1 MPLMDAVQAHRLVI
15 DVLVADAAARYASF
29 GDLLCHLPGV
39 PPDEA
44 ASALGRLAA
53 LRVIDPEAAARLA
66 PPTQSARTSGDDDVE
81 DSVLPVPHP
90 LDYDWRFSAGTAKW
104 LRSQCVQSSR
114 PGDTVAL
121 LGVPT
126 VMSAA
131 LMPQGRRWIL
141 LEASLATTGALSQL
155 APGEVVCCDL
165 SRDELPTLDAQV
177 VVADPPWYPEH
188 TRVFVWAAAQLT
200 RPGATILL
208 AQPPVATRP
217 GILAERAGVLAFA
230 QQAGLDPVA
239 IRPGVLAYVSPP
251 FERRALEASGLGQ
264 AVPLTW
270 RRGDL
275 IVLHREA
282 VAGGA
287 ARPAL
292 DASESWR
299 EIVLRGARIRFRVD
313 RSTAGEP
320 ADPRLLRLIDSD
332 VLASVSRRDPLRQHV
347 SVWTGSNRVFGCW
360 SPGLLA
366 VIADAMKASGC
377 ILSAA
382 EAHLRRPAT
391 SADQAHI
398 GQAASQ
404 LAELAQAETATSPIR
419 PAWADSI
426 VAARDFPADTASNPS
441 PNASTNEEHPAAAR
455 SVS

>member
-1 MPLMDAVQAHRLVI
+1 MDAVQAHRLVI
-15 DVLVADAAARYASF
+15 DVLVADAAARCASF

-53 LRVIDPEAAARLA
+53 LHVIDPAAAARLA
-66 PPTQSARTSGDDDVE
+66 PATQQTRPGGEDDGE
-81 DSVLPVPHP
+81 NSVLPVPHP

-131 LMPQGRRWIL
+131 ALMPQGRRWVL
-141 LEASLATTGALSQL
+141 LEASPVTTGALSQL
-155 APGEVVCCDL
+155 APGEVVRCDL
-165 SRDELPTLDAQV
+165 SRDELPSLDAQV

-200 RPGATILL
+200 RPGAAVLL

-230 QQAGLDPVA
+230 QQAGLDPGA
-239 IRPGVLAYVSPP
+239 IRPGALAYVSPP

-275 IVLHREA
+275 IVLHRAA

-299 EIVLRGARIRFRVD
+299 EIVLHGARIRFRVD
-313 RSTAGEP
+313 RPPAGEP
-320 ADPRLLRLIDSD
+320 ADPQLLHLIDAD

-347 SVWTGSNRVFGCW
+347 SVWTGSNRVFGCR

-366 VIADAMKASGC
+366 VIAAAMKASGC

-391 SADQAHI
+391 STEQAHI
-398 GQAASQ
+398 GHAARQ
-404 LAELAQAETATSPIR
+404 LAGLAQAETATSPIR

-426 VAARDFPADTASNPS
+426 VAARDFPAGTASNPS
-441 PNASTNEEHPAAAR
+441 PTASTNEEHPVAAR